1 MAITAAISLSSA
13 AGDLTSNALSLS
25 TSVALTKVGTATAV
39 EHTTGLARK
48 VVKSTAK
55 ATASG
60 QVTLYTADDFA
71 AIAYLYVKNTA
82 TTAGHKIYIYDDS
95 TSGDPIQFQLDAGDW
110 GFIPMHGDK
119 TYKAY
124 SPGGNDPIVE
134 WMVIGVDQ

>member
-1 MAITAAISLSSA
+1 MATTTATITLSST
-13 AGDLTSNALSLS
+13 DLLSDELALS
-25 TSVALTKVGTATAV
+25 TTATLTKTGTATGV
-39 EHTTGLARK
+39 EHTTGLARA

-55 ATASG
+55 GTASG

-71 AIAYLYVKNTA
+71 AIPYLYIKNTA

-110 GFIPMHGDK
+110 AFIPMHGDK

-124 SPGGNDPIVE
+124 SPGGNDPTVE
-134 WMVIGVDQ
+134 FMVIGADQ

>member
-1 MAITAAISLSSA
+1 MAITAGFTLTSG
-13 AGDLTSNALSLS
+13 AGDLLTDALSLS
-25 TSVALTKVGTATAV
+25 ITTALTKTGTATAV

-95 TSGDPIQFQLDAGDW
+95 TSGDPIQFQLDAGDF

-119 TYKAY
+119 TYNAY
-124 SPGGNDPIVE
+124 SPGGNDPTVE

>member
-1 MAITAAISLSSA
+1 MATTTATITLSST
-13 AGDLTSNALSLS
+13 DLLSDEL
-25 TSVALTKVGTATAV
+25 ALTTTATLTQTGTETGV

-48 VVKSTAK
+48 TITSTAK

-71 AIAYLYVKNTA
+71 AIPYLYIRNSA
-82 TTAGHKIYIYDDS
+82 TTAGHKIFVYDDT
-95 TSGDPIQFQLDAGDW
+95 TSGDPLQFQLDAGDW

-124 SPGGNDPIVE
+124 ATNDPTKIE
-134 WMVIGVDQ
+134 FMVIGKDQ

>member
-1 MAITAAISLSSA
+1 MGTKATIT
-13 AGDLTSNALSLS
+13 LTSDILSDTLNFSS
-25 TSVALTKVGTATAV
+25 TATITKVGTSTAI
-39 EHTTGLARK
+39 EHTTGLSRK
-48 VVKSTAK
+48 KVTSTAK
-55 ATASG
+55 GTTSG

-71 AIAYLYVKNTA
+71 AIGYLYVKNTA
-82 TTAGHKIYIYDDS
+82 STAGHKIYIYDDS

-110 GFIPMHGDK
+110 AFIPMHGDK